1 MKARAVVVAIAVV
14 LMAELL
20 LPQTGL
26 AWWRRWGDPML
37 MGPGAAGPYG
47 YQRPLYPGGGYAMPG
62 PYGAPPAPYP
72 SPAAG
77 GYAMPGG
84 YGAPPGSPPPG
95 YGQPAAAPPY
105 QQPYAYPQRG
115 QSPEQTSD
123 EFRACQT
130 WAATQTGYNPGA
142 PTAAAATPQG
152 PSAGAS
158 LVRGGARGAAVGAVG
173 GAIGGDAGQGAAI
186 GAAVGGMFSLMRRR
200 EEQHALQQQEQSAAQ
215 VTIQK
220 ADAYNR
226 ALDACMSGRGY
237 SVR

>member
-1 MKARAVVVAIAVV
+1 MKTRAVVAVIAVLV
-14 LMAELL
+14 MAEALV
-20 LPQTGL
+20 PQTAG

-37 MGPGAAGPYG
+37 MAPAAGGMYG
-47 YQRPLYPGGGYAMPG
+47 PRPAYPPYPG
-62 PYGAPPAPYP
+62 
-72 SPAAG
+72 G

-84 YGAPPGSPPPG
+84 YGAPPPAYPHPG
-95 YGQPAAAPPY
+95 YGYGVAGYSQPAAPPPY

-115 QSPEQTSD
+115 QSPEQSSD

-130 WAATQTGYNPGA
+130 WASTQTGYNPSA
-142 PTAAAATPQG
+142 PAATAAAPQTA
-152 PSAGAS
+152 SAGAS

-173 GAIGGDAGQGAAI
+173 GAIGGDAGKGAAV

-200 EEQHALQQQEQSAAQ
+200 EEQQALEREEQAAAQ
-215 VTIQK
+215 GTIQK

-237 SVR
+237 TVR